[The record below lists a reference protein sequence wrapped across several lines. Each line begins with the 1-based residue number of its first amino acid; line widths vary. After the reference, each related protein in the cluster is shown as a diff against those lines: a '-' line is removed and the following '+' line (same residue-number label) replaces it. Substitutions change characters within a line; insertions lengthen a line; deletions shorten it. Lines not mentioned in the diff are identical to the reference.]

1 MISAPLTV
9 HNRTVGAVTF
19 ILSAGARRY
28 DALDVALAEDFAHRA
43 AIAIENARL
52 YDQAREADRRKDE
65 FLAML
70 AHELRNPLAPIRN
83 AVEILRRIELG
94 SGPDKAVN
102 AIDRQTSN
110 MARLV
115 DDLLDISRLMRGKIQ
130 LRFER
135 LQVREAIEKAVESY
149 GPIIESRQHRLLVR
163 VPKKPLW
170 LRADPVR
177 LDQIISN
184 LLNNAAKFT
193 DRGGCIRLT
202 ARVQKDDLLVSVR
215 DNGIGIDANVLPNIF
230 EPFRQAESTLERSQ
244 GGLGIGLS
252 LVRKLVEMHGG
263 TILAR
268 SEGHGTG
275 AEFIVRLPMLEDDPS
290 FAAVS
295 HPRDVQRPGS
305 ALSILVVDDNVDAA
319 EMLSTLLALEGH
331 RVVKVHDGLS
341 ALTAAQAQ
349 RPDVVL
355 LDIGLPHLNGYE
367 VARRLREDAGLQA
380 IRIIAMTGFGQESD
394 RKRALEAGCDEH
406 LPKPV
411 APSTLRACL
420 AGVQHLDRHS
430 SL

>member
-1 MISAPLTV
+1 
-9 HNRTVGAVTF
+9 
-19 ILSAGARRY
+19 
-28 DALDVALAEDFAHRA
+28 
-43 AIAIENARL
+43 
-52 YDQAREADRRKDE
+52 
-65 FLAML
+65 
-70 AHELRNPLAPIRN
+70 
-83 AVEILRRIELG
+83 
-94 SGPDKAVN
+94 
-102 AIDRQTSN
+102 
-110 MARLV
+110 
-115 DDLLDISRLMRGKIQ
+115 
-130 LRFER
+130 
-135 LQVREAIEKAVESY
+135 
-149 GPIIESRQHRLLVR
+149 
-163 VPKKPLW
+163 
-170 LRADPVR
+170 

-215 DNGIGIDANVLPNIF
+215 DNGIGIDANVLPSIF

-263 TILAR
+263 TILAH

-275 AEFIVRLPMLEDDPS
+275 AEFIVRLPLLEYDPS

-295 HPRDVQRPGS
+295 QTGDVQRPGS

-319 EMLSTLLALEGH
+319 EMLSSLLVLEGH

-341 ALTAAQAQ
+341 ALTAAQEQ

-367 VARRLREDAGLQA
+367 VARRLREEAGLQA
-380 IRIIAMTGFGQESD
+380 TWIIAMTGYGQESD
-394 RKRALEAGCDEH
+394 RRRALEAGCNEH
-406 LPKPV
+406 LSKPV